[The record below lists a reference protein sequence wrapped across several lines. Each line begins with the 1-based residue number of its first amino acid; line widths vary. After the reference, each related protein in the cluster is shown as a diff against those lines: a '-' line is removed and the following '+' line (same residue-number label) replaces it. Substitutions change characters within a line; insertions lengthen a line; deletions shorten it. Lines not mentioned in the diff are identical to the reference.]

1 VLHGQVGA
9 AQTPEDAPIVKM
21 LLEAIATVRKNDP
34 YAGGI
39 SASTVASILRR
50 AGHHAAVWETV
61 ENSAHSPNEY
71 AVIDNMVNDC
81 KVFGALL
88 AGRI

>member
-1 VLHGQVGA
+1 M
-9 AQTPEDAPIVKM
+9 VKM
-21 LLEAIATVRKNDP
+21 LLDAIATVRKNNP

-39 SASTVASILRR
+39 SANTVASILRR

-71 AVIDNMVNDC
+71 AVVDNMVNDC
-81 KVFGALL
+81 KVFGALFVD
-88 AGRI
+88 GI

>member
-1 VLHGQVGA
+1 VA
-9 AQTPEDAPIVKM
+9 AASTPQDAPIVK
-21 LLEAIATVRKNDP
+21 R
-34 YAGGI
+34 GI

-71 AVIDNMVNDC
+71 AVVDNMVNDC